1 MTSQAAFNFIPML
14 TEALT
19 VTSAQETTEIFSG
32 HPRRAALAIIFALP
46 WFSRVWIIQKTVL
59 SRSLTSRWGKQEFAW
74 EEISK
79 LVYLLREGIARD
91 IGFRI
96 FAGQGRESQVR
107 MWHL

>member
-1 MTSQAAFNFIPML
+1 MTSQAAFNHIPIL

-19 VTSAQETTEIFSG
+19 VTSAQETTETVSG
-32 HPRRAALAIIFALP
+32 HPRMSALAIIFALP
-46 WFSRVWIIQKTVL
+46 WCSRVWIIQETVL
-59 SRSLTSRWGKQEFAW
+59 SRSLTLPWGKQEFAW

-79 LVYLLREGIARD
+79 LIDLLREEIARD

-96 FAGQGRESQVR
+96 FVGQGRESQVR